1 MRSADEIKNR
11 EMSKEELRIVQ
22 ERRRRVYV
30 TKGWSRV
37 YSRDRCVSGDREKR
51 RSKARV
57 RREGVWKGRWDGDD
71 RRERRR
77 DENEEPSRM
86 ERVWIERSV
95 VAEEMDSGETTTT
108 TMLLSS
114 QAFLPGFSLEST
126 AAVVLNVAFLTQ
138 VLLSFP
144 MTNPA
149 LHDET
154 AHTPASHEVS
164 SALGMAVQ
172 SCL

>member
-1 MRSADEIKNR
+1 
-11 EMSKEELRIVQ
+11 
-22 ERRRRVYV
+22 
-30 TKGWSRV
+30 
-37 YSRDRCVSGDREKR
+37 
-51 RSKARV
+51 V

-95 VAEEMDSGETTTT
+95 VAEEMDPGETTTT
-108 TMLLSS
+108 TMFLSS

-144 MTNPA
+144 TTNPA